1 MFKRA
6 TSLVTI
12 GAFLVSLSSCATY
25 RQVSRSPESL
35 VRPGETLRIRAIL
48 TKSGER
54 IEFKN
59 GTTGQ
64 CIRDRIVTTGPS
76 RSVQVAEADVEKV
89 VMGDFGVR
97 QLLTRSG
104 REYGGTNLTR
114 TNGTVALMATT
125 TAVPISDVD
134 MVWIEKIDAGMT
146 FLVTIVGTA
155 LVIGALVVVVMLTK
169 DSCPFVYSFDGS
181 GYMLDAEPYGGATA
195 PGLKRTEWSRL
206 KYLNAAD
213 GEYRLKLTNE
223 VDETQ
228 YTDELKLLVVDH
240 PADVA
245 VVADESGVLH
255 ATAAQVPPTKAVD
268 TQGRDILSYVNDDDW
283 VYWQSAE
290 RDLDP
295 ELKSGVK
302 EKLVFEFPRPSGATR
317 AKLIFDGCNTLWASR
332 MVKGYLALH
341 GRNLGE
347 YYASLSAPGP
357 AQFGL
362 QLWNLREELY
372 RMHIRVDT
380 PKGWVSRGSVL
391 GGGPFVSRDKLYIL
405 DIADVAGDVLRIELT
420 PPIGFWMINRIA
432 VDYGPD
438 APVHSREIDASRALD
453 SRGTDIRPL
462 LAATDDRYFAMP
474 TTGDHAELVFQA
486 PPRQAGLVRSVIL
499 KASGYYD
506 IHMGTVGD
514 PQSDVLAR
522 IRTEPGYSVRYAWEE
537 YAKWKLSQQPGRI
550 Q

>member
-1 MFKRA
+1 MFRRA
-6 TSLVTI
+6 ISLVTI
-12 GAFLVSLSSCATY
+12 CAFLVSLSSCAMY
-25 RQVSRSPESL
+25 KQVSRSPESL

-54 IEFKN
+54 IEFKK

-64 CIRDRIVTTGPS
+64 CIRDRIVTTGPA

-114 TNGTVALMATT
+114 TNGTVALLATT
-125 TAVPISDVD
+125 TAVPVSDVD

-155 LVIGALVVVVMLTK
+155 LVIGAVFVVVLLTK
-169 DSCPFVYSFDGS
+169 ESCPFVYSFDGS

-255 ATAAQVPPTKAVD
+255 STAAQVPPTKAVD
-268 TQGRDILSYVNDDDW
+268 TRGRDMLSYVNDDDW

-295 ELKSGVK
+295 ELESGVK
-302 EKLVFEFPRPSGATR
+302 EKLVFEFPRPSGVTR

-341 GRNLGE
+341 GRNLGD

-380 PKGWVSRGSVL
+380 PTGWVSKGSVL
-391 GGGPFVSRDKLYIL
+391 GGGPFVSRDKLYML
-405 DIADVAGDVLRIELT
+405 DIAEVAGDVLRIELT

-432 VDYGPD
+432 VDYSPD
-438 APVHSREIDASRALD
+438 APVRSREIEALRAVD
-453 SRGTDIRPL
+453 SHGTDIRPL
-462 LAATDDRYFAMP
+462 LAATDDRYVAMP
-474 TTGDHAELVFQA
+474 ATGDSAELVFLA
-486 PPRQAGLVRSVIL
+486 PPRPAGLARSVIL

-506 IHMGTVGD
+506 IHMGNLGD

-522 IRTEPGYSVRYAWEE
+522 IRTEPGYSVRYALEE
-537 YAKWKLSQQPGRI
+537 YARWKLAQQPGRI